1 MAKATEYWNFT
12 RNQANLDVI
21 NSVLK
26 YVKSNNGN
34 DSNIIHSNILDFI
47 TQDSGV
53 TFGNNASPSHK
64 TALPDRIRLLYQLN
78 GKLYISSYGELFL
91 KYKGNKQALRLILSE
106 ALFKAQFPCDRCSII
121 DNYKIFYFRLI
132 FKLLL
137 DSSLDNKLS
146 KQDIV
151 NELYYITDITNNGS
165 DYILNRYNM
174 TSLTYDQLITNIL
187 DFRNYVPYESNQP
200 NQETSV
206 SYVINVM
213 CSIGLI
219 KYIDNNFF
227 KLNDKIVPF
236 IENLFEIFPLD
247 ENVKPNQY
255 WDYRYCNWDYDFYN
269 SVSPYLLDQ
278 LLNIDTSKNT
288 NTIDISNQSS
298 STNNDV
304 LPIEPGINKIVYG
317 APGTGKSNKVD
328 NQYAKGDNFVRVTF
342 HPEYSNSD
350 FIGYIKPFMNG
361 LNVGYKFEPGPFTKI
376 MKKAFDKTDE
386 MFTIIIEELNRANA
400 PGVFG
405 DIFQLLDR
413 DDSTGKS
420 KYTISNSDIAKY
432 IFNEENKQISLPPN
446 LNIIATMN
454 TSDQNVFTMD
464 TAFKRRWKFE
474 YLPIEFK
481 PDHEFANI
489 HIPNTNISWQ
499 KFVETFNTFI
509 MNSQSNGFFAS
520 EDKQIGPYFISKSEL
535 LDLDLFAY
543 KVLLYIWDDV
553 VKVNKQLIFN
563 SSISTF
569 SDLIKEFKND
579 PISIFN
585 SKFKDLLL
593 N

>member
-1 MAKATEYWNFT
+1 MAKTTEYWNFT
-12 RNQANLDVI
+12 RNQANLEVI

-26 YVKSNNGN
+26 YVKSKNGN
-34 DSNIIHSNILDFI
+34 DSNTIHSNILNFI

-53 TFGNNASPSHK
+53 LFGNNASPSHK

-91 KYKGNKQALRLILSE
+91 RYKDNKQALSLILSE

-121 DNYKIFYFRLI
+121 DEYEIFYFRLI

-137 DSSLDNKLS
+137 DSNIENKLS

-151 NELYYITDITNNGS
+151 NELYYITNIANNGS
-165 DYILNRYNM
+165 EYVLNRYNLN
-174 TSLTYDQLITNIL
+174 SFTYDQLITNIL
-187 DFRNYVPYESNQP
+187 DFRNYNPYESSQP
-200 NQETSV
+200 TQETSV

-213 CSIGLI
+213 CSVGLI
-219 KYIDNNFF
+219 EYIDDNRIFF
-227 KLNDKIVPF
+227 KLNDEIIPF
-236 IENLFEIFPLD
+236 IEKLFEIFPLD
-247 ENVKPNQY
+247 EKVKPSQY
-255 WDYRYCNWDYDFYN
+255 WDYNFYN
-269 SVSPYLLDQ
+269 SVSPYLLEQ
-278 LLNIDTSKNT
+278 LLNIDSTKNT
-288 NTIDISNQSS
+288 NTTDISNQSP
-298 STNNDV
+298 TNNNI
-304 LPIEPGINKIVYG
+304 LHIEPGINKIVYG
-317 APGTGKSNKVD
+317 APGTGKSNKIN
-328 NQYAKGDNFVRVTF
+328 NQYAIGNNFIRVTF

-350 FIGYIKPFMNG
+350 FVGYIKPFMNG

-432 IFNEENKQISLPPN
+432 IFNDENKQISLPPN

-535 LDLDLFAY
+535 LDLDLFTY

-569 SDLIKEFKND
+569 ADLVKEFKND
-579 PISIFN
+579 PVSIFN
-585 SKFKDLLL
+585 NKFKDLLL

>member
-1 MAKATEYWNFT
+1 MAKTTEYWNFT
-12 RNQANLDVI
+12 RNQANLEVI

-26 YVKSNNGN
+26 YVKSKNGN
-34 DSNIIHSNILDFI
+34 DSNTIHSNILNFI

-53 TFGNNASPSHK
+53 SFGNNASPSHK

-91 KYKGNKQALRLILSE
+91 RYKDNKQALSLILSE

-121 DNYKIFYFRLI
+121 NEYEIFYFRLI

-137 DSSLDNKLS
+137 DSNIENKLS

-151 NELYYITDITNNGS
+151 NELYYITNIANNGS
-165 DYILNRYNM
+165 EYVLNRYNLN
-174 TSLTYDQLITNIL
+174 SFTYDQLITNIL
-187 DFRNYVPYESNQP
+187 DFRNYNPYESSQP
-200 NQETSV
+200 TQETSV

-213 CSIGLI
+213 CSVGLI
-219 KYIDNNFF
+219 EYIDDNRIFF
-227 KLNDKIVPF
+227 KLNDEIIPF
-236 IENLFEIFPLD
+236 IEKLFEIFPLD
-247 ENVKPNQY
+247 EKVKPSQY
-255 WDYRYCNWDYDFYN
+255 WDYNFYN
-269 SVSPYLLDQ
+269 SVSPYLLEQ
-278 LLNIDTSKNT
+278 LLNIDSTKNT
-288 NTIDISNQSS
+288 NTTDISNQSP
-298 STNNDV
+298 TNNNI
-304 LPIEPGINKIVYG
+304 LHIEPGINKIVYG
-317 APGTGKSNKVD
+317 APGTGKSNKIN
-328 NQYAKGDNFVRVTF
+328 NQYAIGNNFIRVTF

-350 FIGYIKPFMNG
+350 FVGYIKPFMNG

-432 IFNEENKQISLPPN
+432 IFNDENKQISLPPN

-535 LDLDLFAY
+535 LDLDLFTY

-569 SDLIKEFKND
+569 ADLVKEFKND
-579 PISIFN
+579 PVSIFN
-585 SKFKDLLL
+585 NKFKDLLL

>member
-1 MAKATEYWNFT
+1 
-12 RNQANLDVI
+12 
-21 NSVLK
+21 
-26 YVKSNNGN
+26 
-34 DSNIIHSNILDFI
+34 
-47 TQDSGV
+47 
-53 TFGNNASPSHK
+53 
-64 TALPDRIRLLYQLN
+64 
-78 GKLYISSYGELFL
+78 
-91 KYKGNKQALRLILSE
+91 
-106 ALFKAQFPCDRCSII
+106 
-121 DNYKIFYFRLI
+121 
-132 FKLLL
+132 
-137 DSSLDNKLS
+137 
-146 KQDIV
+146 
-151 NELYYITDITNNGS
+151 
-165 DYILNRYNM
+165 
-174 TSLTYDQLITNIL
+174 
-187 DFRNYVPYESNQP
+187 
-200 NQETSV
+200 
-206 SYVINVM
+206 
-213 CSIGLI
+213 
-219 KYIDNNFF
+219 
-227 KLNDKIVPF
+227 
-236 IENLFEIFPLD
+236 
-247 ENVKPNQY
+247 
-255 WDYRYCNWDYDFYN
+255 
-269 SVSPYLLDQ
+269 
-278 LLNIDTSKNT
+278 
-288 NTIDISNQSS
+288 
-298 STNNDV
+298 
-304 LPIEPGINKIVYG
+304 
-317 APGTGKSNKVD
+317 
-328 NQYAKGDNFVRVTF
+328 
-342 HPEYSNSD
+342 
-350 FIGYIKPFMNG
+350 
-361 LNVGYKFEPGPFTKI
+361 

-432 IFNEENKQISLPPN
+432 IFNDENKQISLPPN

-535 LDLDLFAY
+535 LDLDLFTY

-569 SDLIKEFKND
+569 ADLVKEFKND
-579 PISIFN
+579 PVSIFN
-585 SKFKDLLL
+585 NKFKDLLL